1 MLEILQAKDSQ
12 QCLAHSRGSVNEVV
26 TDGSRSGTAR
36 PRLDPGVGKGPDFG
50 GSRLGSKRKL
60 EGL

>member
-1 MLEILQAKDSQ
+1 MKLL
-12 QCLAHSRGSVNEVV
+12 LMVP
-26 TDGSRSGTAR
+26 RSGTAR